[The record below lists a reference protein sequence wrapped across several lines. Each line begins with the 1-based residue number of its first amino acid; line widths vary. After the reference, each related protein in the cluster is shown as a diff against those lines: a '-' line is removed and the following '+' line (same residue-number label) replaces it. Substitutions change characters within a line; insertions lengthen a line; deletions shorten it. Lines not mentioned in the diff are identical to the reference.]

1 MSLTILANDGLAT
14 SGIDALTAGGHTV
27 ITTKVAQS
35 QLIDYIN
42 QHKVDAILV
51 RSATTVRQDMIDA
64 CPSLKMVG
72 RGGVGM
78 DNIDVDYAKS
88 KGLKVFNTPAASSD
102 SVAELVFAHLFGMV
116 RHLHDANRNMPLDGD
131 SQFGQL
137 KKTYAKGSELSGKT
151 LGIIGFGR
159 IGKAVARRAYG
170 VGMRVIAHD
179 PYLLDGDFEVA
190 FADGQILKTSA
201 SMLSMNEV
209 LRAADVVTLHIGGN
223 SELIDAKALATMK
236 EGAFLINAARGG
248 VVNEPALIDALKSQ
262 HIKAAGLDV
271 FVDEPKPSVQ
281 ILMNPHVSLTPHIG
295 AATVE
300 AQARI
305 GLELAEQIMAKS

>member
-14 SGIDALTAGGHTV
+14 SGIDALAAGGHSV

-137 KKTYAKGSELSGKT
+137 KKAYAKGSELSGKT

-179 PYLLDGDFEVA
+179 PHLLDGDFEVA

-236 EGAFLINAARGG
+236 KGAFLINAARGG

>member
-42 QHKVDAILV
+42 QHKVDVILV

-131 SQFGQL
+131 SQFSQL
-137 KKTYAKGSELSGKT
+137 KKAYAKGSELSGKT
-151 LGIIGFGR
+151 MGIIGFGR

-179 PYLLDGDFEVA
+179 PYLLDGDFDVA

-201 SMLSMNEV
+201 SMLSLNEV
-209 LRAADVVTLHIGGN
+209 LKAADVVTLHIGGN
-223 SELIDAKALATMK
+223 RELIDEKALATMK

-248 VVNEPALIDALKSQ
+248 VVNEQALIAALESQ
-262 HIKAAGLDV
+262 HIKAAALDV
-271 FVDEPKPSVQ
+271 FVNEPKPAIQV
-281 ILMNPHVSLTPHIG
+281 LMNPHVSLTPHIG

>member
-179 PYLLDGDFEVA
+179 PHLLDGDFEVA